1 MKLDKQLIEKI
12 NSYSEEK
19 TDKQIWLELGIDR
32 HTVGKYRNRIADTLT
47 RWDKKKLDLLK
58 TYSDKEVQEMLNYI
72 ANNTKRQID
81 QVLWEPGH
89 LRFWLIWDTHIWA
102 KEARMDA
109 LNKFYEDAKSEWVE
123 CVLHAGDLVDGCG
136 VYWGQQFEQ
145 SEVGLEDQVN
155 KVVKDYPNIW
165 VPTYFIWGNHDQSYL
180 KSSGADV
187 SRTINWLREDLVNLG
202 YYDATINI
210 NWIKIQLQH
219 WGWGSAYSKDYKLQ
233 RYIDAIPAGQEP
245 DIFWLGHYHQAI
257 HSLHRWI
264 HGFMPGAFLGPN
276 MLAKRFKFPSTIWW
290 WIIDITKDEEW
301 RKKLTATFL
310 NE

>member
-1 MKLDKQLIEKI
+1 M
-12 NSYSEEK
+12 
-19 TDKQIWLELGIDR
+19 
-32 HTVGKYRNRIADTLT
+32 
-47 RWDKKKLDLLK
+47 
-58 TYSDKEVQEMLNYI
+58 
-72 ANNTKRQID
+72 
-81 QVLWEPGH
+81 
-89 LRFWLIWDTHIWA
+89 
-102 KEARMDA
+102 
-109 LNKFYEDAKSEWVE
+109 
-123 CVLHAGDLVDGCG
+123 
-136 VYWGQQFEQ
+136 
-145 SEVGLEDQVN
+145 
-155 KVVKDYPNIW
+155 
-165 VPTYFIWGNHDQSYL
+165 
-180 KSSGADV
+180 
-187 SRTINWLREDLVNLG
+187 G